1 MFGVRAQI
9 VHRFTDNCIPFIFP
23 HRHIVS
29 NSVSTFHA
37 IFAKMEDIT
46 TMFQNAEELANFGR
60 REEAMNRYSQF
71 IDLVECK
78 LKVLPDEPEK
88 CKWHEKIAL
97 AYNNRGHLRYLNVD
111 FPEAVND
118 YTKGLD
124 HTKLPVTYYNR
135 GLIHYRLGYFNEAI
149 KDMQEALNLD
159 PNFESAKHCLHQSTE
174 DKNGHSNH
182 DMIDEKTYNN
192 FS

>member
-1 MFGVRAQI
+1 MFLVKQLTNYNSRAISRQLTFPRRQLI
-9 VHRFTDNCIPFIFP
+9 SKGFSLYSVVFTE
-23 HRHIVS
+23 
-29 NSVSTFHA
+29 
-37 IFAKMEDIT
+37 MEDIA
-46 TMFQNAEELANFGR
+46 TMFQNAEELASFGR

-78 LKVLPDEPEK
+78 LKVLPNEPVKFKLQEQ
-88 CKWHEKIAL
+88 IAL

-111 FPEAVND
+111 FPEAVSD

-124 HTKLPVTYYNR
+124 HTQLPVTYYNR
-135 GLIHYRLGYFNEAI
+135 GLIHYRLGYFDEAI
-149 KDMQEALNLD
+149 RDMQEALNLD

-174 DKNGHSNH
+174 DKNVHNNHELIDERTHSN
-182 DMIDEKTYNN
+182 